1 MLGDRPLFAPDAHPM
16 HPDTPSARFGPVT
29 VYFGEKSGKYPDGN
43 QLIVQGGDTVVA
55 FDTPQ
60 VANRLGPVFDDAV
73 DMVVLGHVHE
83 DHMAG
88 LHRLPG
94 LPVHVHELDVEAAR
108 SWEGLSRHFGYP
120 PAVLEPMHKKIQVDF
135 HYAPRPDAVSYTDG
149 AVWDLGGGVKVRAV
163 HLPGHTAG
171 HCALMVEPVGVA
183 FIGDIELSSFGPYY
197 GDATSNLGDFRRSL
211 ARLPELEASV
221 WVTSHHKGV
230 YTDRAAFLA
239 GVKAYTARI
248 DEREAIVLQR
258 LRDGPC
264 SLDELVAAGL
274 FYPPGHKSL
283 WTDAVERRAISQHLD
298 ELVAA
303 GRVMAPAASD
313 PQGQRYR
320 LHAAAA

>member
-1 MLGDRPLFAPDAHPM
+1 M
-16 HPDTPSARFGPVT
+16 HLETPSARFGPVT

-60 VANRLGPVFDDAV
+60 VANRLGPLFDDAV

-94 LPVHVHELDVEAAR
+94 VPVHVHELDVEAAR

-120 PAVLEPMHKKIQVDF
+120 PEVLAPMRKKIDVDF
-135 HYAPRPDAVSYTDG
+135 HYTPRPDAVSYTDG
-149 AVWDLGGGVKVRAV
+149 AVWELGGGVRVRAL

-171 HCALMVEPVGVA
+171 HCALFVEPVGLV

-197 GDATSNLGDFRRSL
+197 GDATSSLSDFRRSL
-211 ARLPELEASV
+211 ARLAELDASV

-230 YTDRAAFLA
+230 YTDRSAFLA
-239 GVKAYTARI
+239 ALRSYAARI
-248 DEREAIVLQR
+248 DEREAVVIER
-258 LRDGPC
+258 LRSGPC
-264 SLDELVAAGL
+264 SLEELVSGGL
-274 FYPPGHKSL
+274 FYPAGYKAL
-283 WTDAVERRAISQHLD
+283 WTEPVERRAISQHLD

-303 GRVMAPAASD
+303 GRVVAPAPSAA
-313 PQGQRYR
+313 QEGRYR
-320 LHAAAA
+320 LLA

>member
-1 MLGDRPLFAPDAHPM
+1 M
-16 HPDTPSARFGPVT
+16 HLETPSARFGPVT

-60 VANRLGPVFDDAV
+60 VANRIGPAFDDAV

-94 LPVHVHELDVEAAR
+94 VPVHVHELDVEAAR

-120 PAVLEPMHKKIQVDF
+120 PAVMAPMRKKIDVDF
-135 HYAPRPDAVSYTDG
+135 HYAPRPDALSYSDG
-149 AVWDLGGGVKVRAV
+149 AVWDLGGGVRVRAL

-171 HCALMVEPVGVA
+171 HCALWVEPIGLA

-211 ARLPELEASV
+211 ARLAELDAAV

-230 YTDRAAFLA
+230 FTDRAAFLA
-239 GVKAYTARI
+239 ALRFYATRI
-248 DEREAIVLQR
+248 DEREAVLVER
-258 LRDGPC
+258 LRGGPC
-264 SLDELVAAGL
+264 SLGELVSGGLLYPAG
-274 FYPPGHKSL
+274 YKSL
-283 WTDAVERRAISQHLD
+283 WTEAVERRAISQHLD

-303 GRVMAPAASD
+303 GRVSAPARSAAEE
-313 PQGQRYR
+313 GRYR
-320 LHAAAA
+320 LLA

>member
-1 MLGDRPLFAPDAHPM
+1 M
-16 HPDTPSARFGPVT
+16 HPSIPCARFGPVT

-60 VANRLGPVFDDAV
+60 VANRLGPVFDDQV

-94 LPVHVHELDVEAAR
+94 VPVHVHELDVEAAR
-108 SWEGLSRHFGYP
+108 SWNGLSRHFGYP
-120 PAVLEPMHKKIQVDF
+120 PAVLEPMRQKIEVDF
-135 HYAPRPDAVSYTDG
+135 HYTPRPDALPYTDG
-149 AVWDLGGGVKVRAV
+149 AVWDLGGGVHVRAV

-171 HCALMVEPVGVA
+171 HCALLVEPIGLA

-197 GDATSNLGDFRRSL
+197 GDATSNLSDFRRSL
-211 ARLPELEASV
+211 TRLAELDASV

-239 GVKAYTARI
+239 ALRDYAARI
-248 DEREAIVLQR
+248 DEREAVLVER
-258 LRDGPC
+258 LRAGPR
-264 SLDELVAAGL
+264 SLDELVSGGLYYPAG
-274 FYPPGHKSL
+274 YKPL
-283 WTDAVERRAISQHLD
+283 WADAVERRAISQHLD

-303 GRVMAPAASD
+303 GRVLAPALSAA
-313 PQGQRYR
+313 QEGRYR
-320 LHAAAA
+320 LRA